1 MQVYYVKTAGCGK
14 AYIYGTLIKSWTPC
28 LFKFQWQ
35 NLMLH
40 DHLGPGLTSICSD
53 NNIRFLKLFI
63 KNIIVNMQSGKVS
76 FGFSKLS
83 DVPL

>member
-1 MQVYYVKTAGCGK
+1 
-14 AYIYGTLIKSWTPC
+14 
-28 LFKFQWQ
+28 
-35 NLMLH
+35 MLH

-63 KNIIVNMQSGKVS
+63 KNIIVNMQSGKVG

>member
-1 MQVYYVKTAGCGK
+1 
-14 AYIYGTLIKSWTPC
+14 
-28 LFKFQWQ
+28 
-35 NLMLH
+35 MLH
-40 DHLGPGLTSICSD
+40 DHLGPGLTSICPD